1 MTSRSRR
8 VGSASAVVLVLAVV
22 AVAGASCGSS
32 GSTPLVGLS
41 AGCSLNSDC
50 DNPLICVFSR
60 CHAACND
67 SADCMP
73 GERCVPAGGDA
84 GAVNVCQLPGES
96 QCGAGSLCLGG
107 EVCGSDDQC
116 RAPCQ
121 TSANCLSMETCLTIG
136 GAGGACYDPN
146 DAYDKT
152 ALAAA
157 DGGPLDASMTLSD
170 ATPSGDAPVDAPFA
184 PNPEAGPLGFTP
196 SNFTLTGLDAGQGV
210 DAGASD
216 VMVTQTCTDSNCLP
230 APATILTNSGTS
242 AALYVF
248 NSLTV
253 VQSAALRFTGTL
265 PVIVVVQTT
274 ANIQG
279 QILVNG
285 ADTTAGPGGF
295 FGANAGAG
303 SGQPGFSP
311 GFPASASGGAG
322 YCGTGGNGAAT
333 SPPVATGGMPYGS
346 PTIVPLIGGSAG
358 GAENGSS
365 SGPGGGAIEIVAGQ
379 GITVGAFGAINAGGG
394 GGGGYANAGG
404 GGSGG
409 AILLEAPVV
418 TVSGTLAANGGGG
431 GQSEGSPISGVGS
444 DATANAQPA
453 PGFDGIGG
461 SGSAAASV
469 NGSSGLSPDAGN
481 GVGAGGGGAGRIRIN
496 TASGSASITG
506 TVSPALSTPCA
517 TQGTLGP

>member
-8 VGSASAVVLVLAVV
+8 VGSAGAVVLVVAVG
-22 AVAGASCGSS
+22 VAGASCGSS
-32 GSTPLVGLS
+32 GSAPPVGLS

-50 DNPLICVFSR
+50 DSPLICVFSR

-67 SADCMP
+67 SADCTA

-84 GAVNVCQLPGES
+84 GAVNVCQLLGES
-96 QCGAGSLCLGG
+96 ECAAGSPCLGG
-107 EVCGSDDQC
+107 EVCGSDEQC
-116 RAPCQ
+116 RASCQ
-121 TSANCLSMETCLTIG
+121 TSANCLSMQTCLTIG
-136 GAGGACYDPN
+136 AAGGACYDPN
-146 DAYDKT
+146 DALDKM

-157 DGGPLDASMTLSD
+157 DGGPLDAAMTLAD
-170 ATPSGDAPVDAPFA
+170 AMSAGDAPVDAPFA

-196 SNFTLTGLDAGQGV
+196 SNFTLTGLDAGQGG

-216 VMVTQTCTDSNCLP
+216 VMVTQSCTDSNCLP
-230 APATILTNSGTS
+230 APATIMTSSGTS

-248 NSLTV
+248 DSLTV
-253 VQSAALRFTGTL
+253 IQSAALRFTGTL

-285 ADTTAGPGGF
+285 SDTTAGPGGF

-303 SGQPGFSP
+303 SGQPGFSA

-322 YCGTGGNGAAT
+322 YCGSGGSGAAT
-333 SPPVATGGMPYGS
+333 SQPAATGGMPYGS
-346 PTIVPLIGGSAG
+346 PSLVPLIGGSAG
-358 GAENGSS
+358 GAENGSF

-379 GITVGAFGAINAGGG
+379 GITIGAFGAINAGGG
-394 GGGGYANAGG
+394 GGDGYANAGG

-418 TVSGTLAANGGGG
+418 TVGGTLAANGGGG
-431 GQSEGSPISGVGS
+431 GQSVGSLMSGGGS

-453 PGFDGIGG
+453 PGFGGVGG
-461 SGSAAASV
+461 SGSAAASI
-469 NGSSGLSPDAGN
+469 NGTSGVGPDAGN

-506 TVSPALSTPCA
+506 TVSPALTTPCA